1 MWESGYSMFYADYP
15 SAFVIHHATNT
26 IARWFAMASSKEKQF
41 GIEIE
46 IFFVVA
52 KIQSF

>member
-1 MWESGYSMFYADYP
+1 MQTIPLHLSF
-15 SAFVIHHATNT
+15 HHATNT